1 MTCDPKRVLLAKA
14 LLLAGLALPAI
25 GLAEEHHAITRPSS
39 APVMSFPLTG
49 KVAKVLVQ
57 QGDRVKKGQPLI
69 QLDDSVE
76 ALELQALQE
85 QAEQKI
91 RVEAAE
97 KSLDQKRVELEKKE
111 WAYKRK
117 AATELE
123 VKQARLDV
131 DIAELSLQLSKFQRT
146 QDRLKYLQ
154 AKARLDRMTL
164 RSEVDGLVENV
175 LVEPGEVVTHE
186 TKAIRVVQI
195 DPLWLD
201 VPVPMGQAAHLQA
214 GAVARVTFSIGQ
226 ASRDG
231 KVLHVAAVADAAS
244 RTRTVRVELPNPDG
258 RAAGEHVTVTFPAAA
273 TVADADTDTPAP
285 SR

>member
-1 MTCDPKRVLLAKA
+1 MTCDPKRVLLGGA
-14 LLLAGLALPAI
+14 LLAVLALPGPAR
-25 GLAEEHHAITRPSS
+25 AEGHHAITRPSS

-49 KVAKVLVQ
+49 KVAKVLVD
-57 QGDRVKKGQPLI
+57 QGDPVKKGQPLI

-201 VPVPMGQAAHLQA
+201 VPVPMAQASRLQA
-214 GAVARVTFSIGQ
+214 GAVARVIFSVGQ
-226 ASRDG
+226 TGRDG

-258 RAAGEHVTVTFPAAA
+258 RAAGEHVTVTFPAPA
-273 TVADADTDTPAP
+273 TVADADADQP